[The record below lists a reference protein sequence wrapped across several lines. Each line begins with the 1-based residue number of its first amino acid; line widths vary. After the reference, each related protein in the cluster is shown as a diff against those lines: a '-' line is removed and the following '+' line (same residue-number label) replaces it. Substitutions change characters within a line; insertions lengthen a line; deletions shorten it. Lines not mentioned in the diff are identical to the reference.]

1 MLRDSLGLTDV
12 GAKNFRRGV
21 FFCTLANLVLMA
33 PIGILFLLVSDF
45 MDHLVAGAPLPALA
59 PYLAGC
65 VGILALMVLTQ
76 WAEYANTY
84 HKVYEESARKRTDL
98 AEHLRRLPLSFFGRR
113 DLSDLTN
120 AIMKDC
126 SDQER
131 MFMHVM
137 PQLFGTGLSTAI
149 VIVGI
154 FFYDWRLALAAFWVV
169 PAALLVMALTGKHQ
183 QRKAQAMED
192 ARLEVADGVQE
203 FLECAQE
210 IRATNR
216 SAAHL
221 DALAAKL
228 DAFERR
234 QVASEL
240 TTGVFVTSAQA
251 FLKLGI
257 GTTVFVG
264 ATLLVS
270 GQTDFMTYF
279 AFLLVVTRVYDPV
292 NLILQSIGE
301 LLSMRLSIRRTQ
313 ELAAEKPMEG
323 STDFAPRGHDVV
335 FEDVSFSYGDGEQ
348 VLRDV
353 SFTAREG
360 EVTALVGPSGS
371 GKSTVAKLAA
381 RFWDADAGSVRVG
394 GVNVADVDPETL
406 LADYAEV
413 FQDVV
418 LFDDTVMGNIRLGRV
433 GATDEE
439 VLAAARAAMC
449 DEFVSRMPQ
458 GYDTMIGENG
468 GRLSG
473 GERQRIS
480 IARAILKDAPVVLLD
495 EATASLDVENETQV
509 QQALSRLLAGKTVL
523 VIAHRMR
530 TVANA
535 DKIVVLKEGRVAEQG
550 APAELMAREGGLYRR
565 MVELQ
570 TEASGWSWL
579 PDASL
584 LSFGDGA
591 RHAVAPGNRRDE
603 ARATGLH
610 APLCVTMV
618 RGA

>member
-335 FEDVSFSYGDGEQ
+335 FEDVSFSYGDGER
-348 VLRDV
+348 VLRGV

-458 GYDTMIGENG
+458 GYDTVIGENG

-509 QQALSRLLAGKTVL
+509 QRALSRLLAGKTVL

-570 TEASGWSWL
+570 TEASGWSL
-579 PDASL
+579 AS
-584 LSFGDGA
+584 
-591 RHAVAPGNRRDE
+591 
-603 ARATGLH
+603 
-610 APLCVTMV
+610 
-618 RGA
+618 

>member
-1 MLRDSLGLTDV
+1 
-12 GAKNFRRGV
+12 
-21 FFCTLANLVLMA
+21 MA

-570 TEASGWSWL
+570 TEASGWSL
-579 PDASL
+579 AS
-584 LSFGDGA
+584 
-591 RHAVAPGNRRDE
+591 
-603 ARATGLH
+603 
-610 APLCVTMV
+610 
-618 RGA
+618 

>member
-12 GAKNFRRGV
+12 GEKNFRRGV

-418 LFDDTVMGNIRLGRV
+418 LFDDTVMGNIRLGRA

-458 GYDTMIGENG
+458 GYDTVIGENG

-509 QQALSRLLAGKTVL
+509 QRALSRLLAGKTVL

-570 TEASGWSWL
+570 TEASGWSL
-579 PDASL
+579 AS
-584 LSFGDGA
+584 
-591 RHAVAPGNRRDE
+591 
-603 ARATGLH
+603 
-610 APLCVTMV
+610 
-618 RGA
+618 

>member
-264 ATLLVS
+264 ATLPVS

-335 FEDVSFSYGDGEQ
+335 FEDVSFSYGDGER
-348 VLRDV
+348 VLRGV

-570 TEASGWSWL
+570 TEASGWSL
-579 PDASL
+579 AS
-584 LSFGDGA
+584 
-591 RHAVAPGNRRDE
+591 
-603 ARATGLH
+603 
-610 APLCVTMV
+610 
-618 RGA
+618 

>member
-33 PIGILFLLVSDF
+33 PIGILLLLASDF

-458 GYDTMIGENG
+458 GYDMMIGENG

-570 TEASGWSWL
+570 TEASGWSL
-579 PDASL
+579 AS
-584 LSFGDGA
+584 
-591 RHAVAPGNRRDE
+591 
-603 ARATGLH
+603 
-610 APLCVTMV
+610 
-618 RGA
+618 

>member
-458 GYDTMIGENG
+458 GYDTVIGENG

-509 QQALSRLLAGKTVL
+509 QRALSRLLAGKTVL

-550 APAELMAREGGLYRR
+550 APAELMARGGG
-565 MVELQ
+565 V
-570 TEASGWSWL
+570 
-579 PDASL
+579 
-584 LSFGDGA
+584 
-591 RHAVAPGNRRDE
+591 
-603 ARATGLH
+603 
-610 APLCVTMV
+610 
-618 RGA
+618 

>member
-335 FEDVSFSYGDGEQ
+335 FEDVSF
-348 VLRDV
+348 
-353 SFTAREG
+353 TAREG

-570 TEASGWSWL
+570 TEASGWSL
-579 PDASL
+579 AS
-584 LSFGDGA
+584 
-591 RHAVAPGNRRDE
+591 
-603 ARATGLH
+603 
-610 APLCVTMV
+610 
-618 RGA
+618 

>member
-1 MLRDSLGLTDV
+1 MLRVSLGLTDV

-418 LFDDTVMGNIRLGRV
+418 LFDDTVMGNIRLGRA

-570 TEASGWSWL
+570 TEASGWSL
-579 PDASL
+579 AS
-584 LSFGDGA
+584 
-591 RHAVAPGNRRDE
+591 
-603 ARATGLH
+603 
-610 APLCVTMV
+610 
-618 RGA
+618 